1 MPTAMETLLANL
13 TLVVGEALTWVGDIA
28 SCVVANPIILV
39 PFALGII
46 GFGAGMFL
54 RLARP
59 N

>member
-1 MPTAMETLLANL
+1 MAALLTDL
-13 TLVVGEALTWVGDIA
+13 TLVVTSAIGWVGSIA
-28 SCVVANPIILV
+28 TTVTNTPIILV